1 MRRALALA
9 LFVVLAPLATAQE
22 AVSLKWTLKEGTQF
36 YANSVTDMDM
46 KMSFMGQDID
56 LKMKMTAVQRFKVTA
71 AQPKATTIE
80 MSMLTMKMDAEG
92 IPGGIPGLGD
102 IGERVKGATITAT
115 LDENLAVTK
124 VTGYDKFL
132 DKLAGEDENV
142 RKMMKQQ
149 FSEASVGQMVSQ
161 VFSFG
166 PNKPVKVG
174 DTWNRTDKMPAAG
187 FEAVV
192 KQKYKLA
199 SVDNGVAKINAD
211 MDLSFKAGDTLPGL
225 PEGVKLEKFDMKAD
239 KFAGTILFDTQAGRL
254 TENKQEGTMDGS
266 MTLGLGGQKV
276 EMTMKI
282 KMKQV
287 TTVTDKNPVKD

>member
-1 MRRALALA
+1 MRSALALA
-9 LFVVLAPLATAQE
+9 LTILVTQAVPAQE
-22 AVSLKWTLKEGTQF
+22 TVSLKWTFKEGTTF
-36 YANSVTDMDM
+36 YANSITDMDM

-71 AQPKATTIE
+71 ATPKATTIE
-80 MSMLTMKMDAEG
+80 MTMLTMKMEAEG

-102 IGERVKGATITAT
+102 LGDRVKGATITAT
-115 LDENLAVTK
+115 LDEKQAVTK

-132 DKLAGEDENV
+132 EKLAGDDENLKKV
-142 RKMMKQQ
+142 MKQQ
-149 FSEASVGQMVSQ
+149 FSEAAIGQMVSQ

-166 PNKPVKVG
+166 PDKPVKVG
-174 DTWNRTDKMPAAG
+174 DSWNRTDKMPAAG

-192 KQKYKLA
+192 KQKYTLTG
-199 SVDNGVAKINAD
+199 VTNDVAKIGLAMD
-211 MDLSFKAGDTLPGL
+211 MAFKAGDSLPGL

-239 KFAGTILFDTQAGRL
+239 KFTGTLLFDTKAGRL

-276 EMTMKI
+276 DMTMKI
-282 KMKQV
+282 KLKQV